1 MEPID
6 YAKKKPTQTH
16 AHSLAQRD
24 QRDTAP
30 RKWSRFPNGHI
41 IALCALCACLLGFTL
56 LPSDKASAKRNIQ
69 EIELPISF
77 DEDFIDSDDPLSPA
91 EDVSSVALPLTRHV
105 KEKIKSGD
113 NLYGIFKRVGLSGK
127 YVAALLKTPES
138 KKLAAMYPGHT
149 LEFNISEDN
158 ELNSLTYI
166 KDPLHSYTFTH
177 EEGSYIYSELSRQ
190 PDVQIAV
197 AYAKIEQSLYLA
209 GRQARLDDKL
219 VMELADVF
227 GWDIDFALDIRK
239 GDQFKVIYEEKF
251 LDGVKIG
258 NGDILAAE
266 FINQGETFRAV
277 RYMNT
282 RDEVSYYT
290 PRGESMRKPF
300 LRAPLDFRRIS
311 SNFNPNRLHP
321 VFKTVRA
328 HRGVDYAADRGTPVW
343 ASGDGRVLKA
353 GYSKANGNYVFIQHG
368 NNVETKYLHLQKRY
382 VKTGQRVK
390 QKQLIGAVGSTGYA
404 TGPHLHYEFLL
415 NGVHRNPRTIVN
427 RLPKSKSISV
437 NEMSRF
443 IQFTQNLVAQLE
455 QPVSPT
461 MYAEAESASTS
472 QAL

>member
-6 YAKKKPTQTH
+6 YAKKKPTETH
-16 AHSLAQRD
+16 AHSHARGERIQHRIG
-24 QRDTAP
+24 
-30 RKWSRFPNGHI
+30 RFPNGHI

-56 LPSDKASAKRNIQ
+56 LPSDKASATRNVQ
-69 EIELPISF
+69 DIELPISF
-77 DEDFIDSDDPLSPA
+77 AEDFTVEEELPVTQ
-91 EDVSSVALPLTRHV
+91 EEVSSVALPLTRHV

-113 NLYGIFKRVGLSGK
+113 NLYAIFKRVGLSGK
-127 YVAALLKTPES
+127 YVAELLKTPES
-138 KKLAAMYPGHT
+138 KKLAAMFPGHT
-149 LEFNISEDN
+149 LEFNISEND
-158 ELNSLTYI
+158 ELNALTYV
-166 KDPLHSYTFTH
+166 KDPLHSYTFTRTDD
-177 EEGSYIYSELSRQ
+177 GYSYTELSRQ

-197 AYAKIEQSLYLA
+197 AYAQIEQSLYLA

-266 FINQGETFRAV
+266 FTNQGDTFRAV

-343 ASGDGRVLKA
+343 ASGDGKILKA

-368 NNVETKYLHLQKRY
+368 NNVQTKYLHLHKRY

-390 QKQLIGAVGSTGYA
+390 QKQLIGSVGSTGYA

-427 RLPKSKSISV
+427 RLPKSKSISA

-443 IQFTQNLVAQLE
+443 IQFTQNLVAQLD

-461 MYAEAESASTS
+461 MYAEADAPVSS
-472 QAL
+472 QSL

>member
-16 AHSLAQRD
+16 ANPLAKREEK
-24 QRDTAP
+24 AK
-30 RKWSRFPNGHI
+30 KWSRFPNGHI

-56 LPSDKASAKRNIQ
+56 LPSDEASAKRNVQ

-77 DEDFIDSDDPLSPA
+77 DEEIVDDGSPLANA
-91 EDVSSVALPLTRHV
+91 EDISSVALPLTRHV
-105 KEKIKSGD
+105 KEKIRSGD
-113 NLYGIFKRVGLSGK
+113 NLYAIFKRVGLSGK

-158 ELNSLTYI
+158 ELNSLTYV

-177 EEGSYIYSELSRQ
+177 EEGNYTYSELSRQ

-197 AYAKIEQSLYLA
+197 AYAQIEQSLYLA

-219 VMELADVF
+219 VMELADIF

-266 FINQGETFRAV
+266 FVNQGDTFRAV

-328 HRGVDYAADRGTPVW
+328 HRGVDYAADTGTPVW
-343 ASGDGRVLKA
+343 ASGDGKVRKA

-368 NNVETKYLHLQKRY
+368 NNVETKYLHLHKRY
-382 VKTGQRVK
+382 VKTGERVR
-390 QKQLIGAVGSTGYA
+390 QKQLIGSVGSTGYA
-404 TGPHLHYEFLL
+404 TGAHLHYEFLL

-443 IQFTQNLVAQLE
+443 IQFTQNLVAQLD
-455 QPVSPT
+455 QPVAPT
-461 MYAEAESASTS
+461 MYAEAESPMASQS
-472 QAL
+472 L